1 MWPIVK
7 PYLAAIYE
15 TIVSVDTQVSGMR
28 DAAQGMEKENVAP
41 GPSFGA
47 AQRQP

>member
-7 PYLAAIYE
+7 PYRAAIYE

-28 DAAQGMEKENVAP
+28 DAAQ
-41 GPSFGA
+41 
-47 AQRQP
+47 